1 MQTIH
6 AAHALLPD
14 GWKDDVRVT
23 VSNGVITSAEAGAIR
38 TSEAIRVD
46 ALLPAPCNVHSHC
59 FQRAMAGMTEHRA
72 RGRDD
77 FWSWRELMYRFLDH
91 LTPEDY
97 EAIAALV
104 FMEMAE
110 AGYASV
116 GEFHYVHHQPG
127 GPAYGAVDE
136 MSRRVFAAA
145 LETGIGL
152 THLPVLYA
160 FGGTGEA
167 PLHGG
172 QLRFGNDMNGFER
185 LLDSVLDSARELP
198 HDTVI
203 GVAPH
208 SLRAVNP
215 AQMRALADRHTG
227 GPIHI
232 HAAEQPKEVADTQ
245 AWLGARPVE
254 WLLREMPLGP
264 NWCLIHCTHMTDDE
278 TQRLARSGAVAGL
291 CPVTEANL
299 GDGIFNGQAYL
310 AEKGAFGTGSD
321 SNIRITLSGE
331 LAQLEYSQR
340 LKSGTRNAL
349 AMDEG
354 STGEQLYLRAARG
367 SAQALGRAS
376 GAIATGML
384 ADLTALNTRSLALCA
399 LKPAQFLDG
408 WIFAGDDRAVSD
420 VWSAGRHIVR
430 GGRHHAHDAITAR
443 YRATMA
449 DLVARL

>member
-6 AAHALLPD
+6 AAHALLPE
-14 GWKDDVRVT
+14 GWRSDVRVT
-23 VSNGVITSAEAGAIR
+23 VSGGTITAVEPGAPVDAGAQ
-38 TSEAIRVD
+38 RVD
-46 ALLPAPCNVHSHC
+46 ALLPAPGNVHSHC

-104 FMEMAE
+104 FLEMAE
-110 AGYASV
+110 AGFASV

-127 GPAYGAVDE
+127 GAAYGAVDE

-152 THLPVLYA
+152 THLPVLYN

-172 QLRFGNDMNGFER
+172 QLRFGNDLNGFER
-185 LLDSVLDSARELP
+185 LLDSVFESSRELP
-198 HDTVI
+198 HDAVI

-215 AQMRALADRHTG
+215 AQMRAIADRHGG
-227 GPIHI
+227 GPVHI
-232 HAAEQPKEVADTQ
+232 HAAEQPKEVADTV

-254 WLLREMPLGP
+254 WLLNEMPVGA

-278 TQRLARSGAVAGL
+278 TSRLARSGAVAGL

-310 AEKGAFGTGSD
+310 AAGGAFGTGSD

-349 AMDEG
+349 AIEEG

-367 SAQALGRAS
+367 SAQALGRKA
-376 GAIATGML
+376 GAIAPGHL
-384 ADLTALNTRSLALCA
+384 ADLTGLNTRHIALCA
-399 LKPAQFLDG
+399 LRPAQWVDG
-408 WIFAGDDRAVSD
+408 WLFAGDDGVVSD
-420 VWSAGRHIVR
+420 VWAAGRHIVR
-430 GGRHHAHDAITAR
+430 GGRHAAHDAITAR
-443 YRATMA
+443 YRAAMA
-449 DLVARL
+449 GLMARL